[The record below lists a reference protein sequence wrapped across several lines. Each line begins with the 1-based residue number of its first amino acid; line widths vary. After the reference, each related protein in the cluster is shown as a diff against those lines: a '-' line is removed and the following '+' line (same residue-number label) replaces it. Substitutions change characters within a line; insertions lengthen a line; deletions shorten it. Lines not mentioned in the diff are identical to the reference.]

1 MYIRNGRFKQLY
13 RLFFLFVCE
22 EGIILQYAGMAD
34 KGDLKMLTCYYT
46 ILSNI
51 LCFVY
56 FTVLVVAQRKKE
68 NALIRG
74 AVTMCIAVTGLVY
87 HFMLN
92 GFMGTAA
99 GAGVPV
105 TALSVSN
112 ILVHYA
118 VPILVILDY
127 FLFVPK
133 GQYKSLYPLAWLV
146 LPYAYFAFA
155 MVRAEVS
162 PRTFTGFG
170 GTSRYPYPLLDV
182 DLYGWDK
189 VILIVLA
196 VTVAF
201 ITLGYLSF
209 VLDRLLGKKRKGRD

>member
-1 MYIRNGRFKQLY
+1 MYIHGIRFKQLY
-13 RLFFLFVCE
+13 RLLFLLICE
-22 EGIILQYAGMAD
+22 AGIILQYAGMA
-34 KGDLKMLTCYYT
+34 GTGSLKMLSFYYT

-56 FTVLVVAQRKKE
+56 FAVLLIAQRKKE
-68 NALIRG
+68 NALIKG

-92 GFMGTAA
+92 GLMGTTA
-99 GAGVPV
+99 GAPL

-112 ILVHYA
+112 ILVHYV
-118 VPILVILDY
+118 VPAMVVLDY
-127 FLFVPK
+127 FLFMPK

-146 LPYAYFAFA
+146 LPYAYLVFA

-162 PRTFTGFG
+162 SSTFTGFG
-170 GTSRYPYPLLDV
+170 GTLSRYPYPFLDV

-189 VILIVLA
+189 VILIVFA
-196 VTVAF
+196 ITVAF
-201 ITLGYLSF
+201 IALGYLAF
-209 VLDRLLGKKRKGRD
+209 VVDRLLGKKRKGRD